1 MMSNPYWQEVRE
13 DQKDLFLTWSLFLL
27 LMDIFLSLSYRNESA
42 SSILSDRSHVAVMK
56 GAGLDLIPEWDIYD
70 DEYDDTY
77 DSHNV
82 GADDHDSPD
91 EMFTVKRYVVAS
103 VA

>member
-1 MMSNPYWQEVRE
+1 MCFCGFVSCSCCPCFS
-13 DQKDLFLTWSLFLL
+13 LSLF
-27 LMDIFLSLSYRNESA
+27 SRNESA

-56 GAGLDLIPEWDIYD
+56 GAGLDLIPEWDVYE

-82 GADDHDSPD
+82 GADDHDSAD
-91 EMFTVKRYVVAS
+91 DMFSVKRYG
-103 VA
+103 